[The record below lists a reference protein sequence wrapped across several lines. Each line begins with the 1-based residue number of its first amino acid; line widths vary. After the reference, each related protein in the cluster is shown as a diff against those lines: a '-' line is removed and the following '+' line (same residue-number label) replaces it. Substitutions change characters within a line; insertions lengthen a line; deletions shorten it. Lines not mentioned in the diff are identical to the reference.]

1 MFVSGRVFHNSLFH
15 LCARH
20 FTRNDL
26 NHAYQQFLLVFLVL
40 SPLYMVTEQDMRNL
54 SLSVTSK
61 SSGVWS
67 SPKSA
72 SHITA
77 LFVFRPS
84 SRAPSHLSSLTRAQE
99 RGDTSLSSF
108 DGRTPR
114 ASPSRT
120 PGQGFFPPQPFNS
133 PSSRTSYQPTPFLS
147 PQEYDGSA
155 RALAS
160 IG

>member
-1 MFVSGRVFHNSLFH
+1 MFASGFREESLTNSLFH

-20 FTRNDL
+20 FTRNDSNL
-26 NHAYQQFLLVFLVL
+26 PISNSSVFCLHVHGNWARRVQV
-40 SPLYMVTEQDMRNL
+40 S

-67 SPKSA
+67 SLLSA

-77 LFVFRPS
+77 LLCLALLQS
-84 SRAPSHLSSLTRAQE
+84 SLLILSSLTRAQE
-99 RGDTSLSSF
+99 QRRDTTSSSF

-120 PGQGFFPPQPFNS
+120 RGLGSPPPTLQLFEFEEPCLY
-133 PSSRTSYQPTPFLS
+133 PSTPTH
-147 PQEYDGSA
+147 
-155 RALAS
+155 AS
-160 IG
+160 GVWRQRSHAS

>member
-1 MFVSGRVFHNSLFH
+1 MFASGRVFHNSLFH

-26 NHAYQQFLLVFLVL
+26 NHAYQQFSLVFLVL
-40 SPLYMVTEQDMRNL
+40 SPLYMVTEQDRRNL
-54 SLSVTSK
+54 SLSVMSK

-84 SRAPSHLSSLTRAQE
+84 SRAPSHILSLARAQE
-99 RGDTSLSSF
+99 QGETPLTLPSM
-108 DGRTPR
+108 DGRH
-114 ASPSRT
+114 
-120 PGQGFFPPQPFNS
+120 
-133 PSSRTSYQPTPFLS
+133 
-147 PQEYDGSA
+147 
-155 RALAS
+155 ALIPLEPAV
-160 IG
+160 

>member
-1 MFVSGRVFHNSLFH
+1 MFTSGRVFHNSLFH

-26 NHAYQQFLLVFLVL
+26 NHAYQQFSLIFLVL
-40 SPLYMVTEQDMRNL
+40 SPLYMVTEQDRRNL

-77 LFVFRPS
+77 LFVFGPPPERLLT
-84 SRAPSHLSSLTRAQE
+84 LSPLTRAQE
-99 RGDTSLSSF
+99 QGETPLTLPSM
-108 DGRTPR
+108 DGRH
-114 ASPSRT
+114 
-120 PGQGFFPPQPFNS
+120 
-133 PSSRTSYQPTPFLS
+133 
-147 PQEYDGSA
+147 
-155 RALAS
+155 ALLPLEHAV
-160 IG
+160 

>member
-1 MFVSGRVFHNSLFH
+1 MFASGRVFHNSLFH

-26 NHAYQQFLLVFLVL
+26 KHAYQHFFLVFLVL
-40 SPLYMVTEQDMRNL
+40 SPLYMVTEQERRNL

-84 SRAPSHLSSLTRAQE
+84 SRAPSHISPLTLAQE
-99 RGDTSLSSF
+99 QGETPLTLPSM
-108 DGRTPR
+108 DGRH
-114 ASPSRT
+114 
-120 PGQGFFPPQPFNS
+120 
-133 PSSRTSYQPTPFLS
+133 
-147 PQEYDGSA
+147 
-155 RALAS
+155 ALLPLEHAV
-160 IG
+160 